1 MTIGLHK
8 PSTAIHG
15 EIALPGSKSI
25 SNRVLMIKALS
36 GSSFELENLSDSDD
50 TRHLLNALQT
60 IEAGTSTVI
69 DIGHAGTDMRFL
81 TAYLATREGASF
93 ELTGSERMQQRPIA
107 ELVNVLKSLGADI
120 SYQNQEGFPPLR
132 IRGKKLEGGATF
144 IRGDISSQFISALL
158 LIAPYFEKGLEL
170 QLTGEIISKPYIVMT
185 TETMK
190 QFGAQVSET
199 GNTIEVKPL
208 PYQDRQASYQV
219 ESDWSA
225 ASYFYSVVALSP
237 VGTKLKLHG
246 LSENSLQPDAACT
259 GIYERFGVET
269 ISGKQALVISKTKEP
284 SGGRMAYDFTNC
296 PDIAQTLVCTCAA
309 LQIPFH
315 FTGLQTLKV
324 KETDRILALRQ
335 ELKKFGI
342 LLDATTHSLSF
353 DGHSVL
359 NREPVQVATYKDHRM
374 AMSFAPLVLRHDCLS
389 IEEAEVVSKS
399 YPHFWNDLRKIGFT
413 TKP

>member
-8 PSTAIHG
+8 PSTAIQG
-15 EIALPGSKSI
+15 EVFLPGSKSI

-36 GSSFELENLSDSDD
+36 GASFELEHLSDSDD
-50 TRHLLNALQT
+50 TRHLRNALQAIKT
-60 IEAGTSTVI
+60 GSSRLI

-81 TAYLATREGASF
+81 TAYLATREDASY

-107 ELVNVLKSLGADI
+107 ELVDVLRSLGADI
-120 SYQNQEGFPPLR
+120 SYKHREGFPPLM
-132 IRGKKLEGGATF
+132 IRGKKLKGGATS

-170 QLTGEIISKPYIVMT
+170 ELTGQIVSKPYIVMT
-185 TETMK
+185 TETMRG
-190 QFGAQVSET
+190 FGAQVSET
-199 GNTIEVKPL
+199 ENRIAVKPL
-208 PYQDRQASYQV
+208 PYHDRQASYRV

-225 ASYFYSVVALSP
+225 ASYFYSMVALSP

-246 LSENSLQPDAACT
+246 LSENSLQADAACT

-269 ISGKQALVISKTKEP
+269 IFGEQALVISKTKEP
-284 SGGRMAYDFTNC
+284 SSGSMAYDFTDC

-309 LQIPFH
+309 LQIRFH

-324 KETDRILALRQ
+324 KETDRILALQQ

-342 LLDATTHSLSF
+342 RLEATADSLSF

-374 AMSFAPLVLRHDCLS
+374 AMSFAPLALGHHQLS

-399 YPHFWNDLRKIGFT
+399 YPHFWDDLRKIGFT

>member
-15 EIALPGSKSI
+15 EIFLPGSKSI

-36 GSSFELENLSDSDD
+36 GASFELEHLSDSDD
-50 TRHLLNALQT
+50 TRHLQNALKT
-60 IEAGTSTVI
+60 IESGTSTVI

-81 TAYLATREGASF
+81 TAYLATRQGASY

-107 ELVNVLKSLGADI
+107 ELVTVLRSLGADI
-120 SYQNQEGFPPLR
+120 SYKNEEGFPPLL
-132 IRGKKLEGGATF
+132 IRGKKLEGGTAS

-170 QLTGEIISKPYIVMT
+170 GLTGHIVSKPYIVMT

-190 QFGAQVSET
+190 DFGAQVAET
-199 GNTIEVKPL
+199 ENRIVVTPF
-208 PYQDRQASYQV
+208 PYHHRQAPYRI

-225 ASYFYSVVALSP
+225 ASYFYSMVALSP
-237 VGTKLKLHG
+237 AGTKLSLHG
-246 LSENSLQPDAACT
+246 LFERSLQADAACAEL
-259 GIYERFGVET
+259 YKRFGVDTVFGE
-269 ISGKQALVISKTKEP
+269 QALVMSKAKEP
-284 SGGRMAYDFTNC
+284 SGGTMVYDFTHC

-309 LQIPFH
+309 LQIPFQ

-324 KETDRILALRQ
+324 KETDRILALQQ

-342 LLDATTHSLSF
+342 HLEATANSLSF

-359 NREPVQVATYKDHRM
+359 RQEPVQIATYKDHRM
-374 AMSFAPLVLRHDCLS
+374 AMSFAPLALLHDYLH
-389 IEEAEVVSKS
+389 IEEAGVVSKS
-399 YPHFWNDLRKIGFT
+399 YPEFWDDLRKIGFT
-413 TKP
+413 SKP